1 VIGVDS
7 KVLLRLFVDDD
18 AEQHQ
23 RSKAFFASR
32 SDVDP
37 AYVNVIVLAELVW
50 LMSKRYRLP
59 RPDIVTALNALLESE
74 NVELESR
81 PLVERV
87 VERFRSDADAG
98 LADLLIAALNEQASC
113 RSTVTFD
120 ISAARDIP
128 GMELLK

>member
-7 KVLLRLFVDDD
+7 NVLLRLFVDDD
-18 AEQHQ
+18 VEQHR

-37 AYVNVIVLAELVW
+37 AYVNVVVLAELVW
-50 LMSKRYRLP
+50 LMSKPYRLP
-59 RPDIVTALNALLESE
+59 RSDIITALNSLLESE

-81 PLVERV
+81 SLVERV
-87 VERFRSDADAG
+87 VERFRTSSDTG
-98 LADLLIAALNEQASC
+98 LADLLIAALNEQAAC
-113 RSTVTFD
+113 RSTATFD
-120 ISAARDIP
+120 IPAARDIP